1 VRLDDVSALLVH
13 GNTSVST
20 PALLGLM
27 RRGVPV
33 LWHGFDGRLVGQTL
47 GLAGPGTALREA
59 QHAAARDGA
68 RTLGLARA
76 FIAAKIANA
85 RRLVL
90 RRAGAGDA
98 AAAPLARYLE
108 ARGERVQKSMFVC
121 RLTPTAARRL
131 KRALEGLIDA
141 ATDRLMVEPM
151 AGRGFE
157 RPEAL
162 IF

>member
-1 VRLDDVSALLVH
+1 
-13 GNTSVST
+13 
-20 PALLGLM
+20 M
-27 RRGVPV
+27 
-33 LWHGFDGRLVGQTL
+33 
-47 GLAGPGTALREA
+47 LREKA
-59 QHAAARDGA
+59 YIVAYDIA
-68 RTLGLARA
+68 LAR
-76 FIAAKIANA
+76 
-85 RRLVL
+85 
-90 RRAGAGDA
+90 RRARV
-98 AAAPLARYLE
+98 ARYLE

-157 RPEAL
+157 RPQAL